1 MDRQVVSRIDVPM
14 PFPLDTP
21 EYMAQAMLNYYSH
34 TFSYGMDGDFRCVT
48 CDCRTTHKAS
58 YYPCGEEPPRMTRI
72 IYSDGTK
79 EEVPNVR

>member
-1 MDRQVVSRIDVPM
+1 MTHTINVPK

-21 EYMAQAMLNYYSH
+21 ENMAQAMLNYYSH

-58 YYPCGEEPPRMTRI
+58 HYPCGEEPPRILRTI
-72 IYSDGTK
+72 GDDGK
-79 EEVPNVR
+79 IVSEVDA

>member
-1 MDRQVVSRIDVPM
+1 MDKQVVNRIDVPI
-14 PFPLDTP
+14 PFPFGTP
-21 EYMAQAMLNYYSH
+21 EEQMQAMVNYNTH

-58 YYPCGEEPPRMTRI
+58 FYPCGEEPPRMTRI

-79 EEVPNVR
+79 EEVRRV